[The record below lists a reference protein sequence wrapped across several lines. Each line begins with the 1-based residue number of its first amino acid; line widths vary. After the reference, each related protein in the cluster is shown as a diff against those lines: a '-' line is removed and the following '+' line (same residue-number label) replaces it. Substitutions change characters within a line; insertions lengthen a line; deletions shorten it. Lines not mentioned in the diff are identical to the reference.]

1 MEAPKDKDSIIAR
14 FREGPDLLDRTLAGV
29 SEADLD
35 TPPSQGGWTIRQI
48 VHHLADGDD
57 IWKLFIKAALG
68 DGKAAFSLEW
78 YQEYPQDVW
87 VDHWAYANRPLDVSL
102 ALLKA
107 SRDQVLQLLEQVPDV
122 WHKSANFR
130 EPNGETERVPV
141 GFAIKMQADHIEHHV
156 KRILAIRDE
165 IGGA

>member
-1 MEAPKDKDSIIAR
+1 MEAPKDQDSIITR
-14 FREGPDLLDRTLAGV
+14 FREGPNLLDRTLAGV

-57 IWKLFIKAALG
+57 LWKTFIKAALG
-68 DGKAAFSLEW
+68 NGNAGFLFDW
-78 YQEYPQDVW
+78 YREYPQEVW
-87 VDHWAYANRPLDVSL
+87 ADHWAYASRPLAVSL

-107 SRDQVLQLLEQVPDV
+107 SRANVLQLLEEVPDA
-122 WHKSANFR
+122 WHKSGNFR
-130 EPNGETERVPV
+130 EPTGETEPVPV
-141 GFAIKMQADHIEHHV
+141 GFVIKMQADHIEHHV